1 MMNEKRIQ
9 EIREMDRAYVAQLF
23 PTPKDILVTEG
34 RGCILRTADGKEYLD
49 LIGGIAVVA
58 TGHAHPK
65 VVEAICEQARQIIH
79 GNAFGNFIYPIQVEL
94 ARLIAE
100 RAPGNLEST
109 FFCNSGAEA
118 VEGAIKLA
126 LKATRRKRLIY
137 FSRAFHGRTY
147 MSLSVSAKRLYKD
160 PFEPLYPWAIE
171 VPFNDIETTRKM
183 MNDDVAAII
192 VEPIQGE
199 GGIRPCNDDFLPAL
213 RDLAHEYGALLIVDE
228 VQTGFGRTGR
238 WFACEHYGVVPDIMP
253 MAKGIASGMPLGGF
267 IASRE
272 LMAEFSDPPLV
283 HCTTY
288 GGNPVCCAA
297 AVASI
302 KVIEEENLLQNARDR
317 GAELVQGMEDLR
329 QKYPDLVKE
338 VRGRG
343 LLTALEMHQ
352 PEDTAAFVARV
363 KELGAL
369 VCWTVNSGTTVRI
382 SPPLVITK
390 EQVAQA
396 LDIFDRALSTLKR

>member
-1 MMNEKRIQ
+1 MNDIQ
-9 EIREMDRAYVAQLF
+9 QIREIDNRYVAQLF
-23 PTPKDILVTEG
+23 PTSKGILAVEG
-34 RGCILRTADGKEYLD
+34 KGCILKTAEGKEYLD

-58 TGHAHPK
+58 TGHSHPK
-65 VVEAICEQARQIIH
+65 VVEAICEQARHIIH
-79 GNAFGNFIYPIQVEL
+79 GNAFGNFIYPIQAEL

-126 LKATRRKRLIY
+126 VKATGRRKLIY

-147 MSLSVSAKRLYKD
+147 MTLSLSAKRLYKD

-171 VPFNDIETTRKM
+171 VPFNDIQTTQAM
-183 MNDDVAAII
+183 MSDDVAAII

-199 GGIRPCNDDFLPAL
+199 GGIRACKDEFLPAL
-213 RDLAHEYGALLIVDE
+213 SELAHDFGALLIVDE
-228 VQTGFGRTGR
+228 IQTGFGRTGA
-238 WFACEHYGVVPDIMP
+238 WFAAEHYGVVPDIMT

-267 IASRE
+267 IAAKDLMCE
-272 LMAEFSDPPLV
+272 LSDPPLV
-283 HCTTY
+283 HCTTF

-297 AVASI
+297 AVATV

-317 GAELVQGMEDLR
+317 GAEFMAGMNALR
-329 QKYPDLVKE
+329 EKYPHLVKD

-343 LLTALEMHQ
+343 LLTALEMQ
-352 PEDTAAFVARV
+352 QEQDTPAFVGKV
-363 KELGAL
+363 NDLGAV
-369 VCWTVNSGTTVRI
+369 VCWTVNSGTTVRV
-382 SPPLVITK
+382 SPPLVITH
-390 EQVAQA
+390 EQVGRA
-396 LDIFDRALSTLKR
+396 LDIFDQALKSIDR